1 MSQAPAEKTIPTL
14 GYGDY
19 LRFSRLVHERYGLN
33 FPEKR
38 RMDLEQGV
46 RQAFAAST
54 CEELDGYYRLLLD
67 PDHGAVHL
75 QRLVNALTIGESHFF
90 RNRGQFDA
98 LLHHVLPEMIE
109 RRRALRTLRIWSAGC
124 AGGQEPYSIAILLR
138 ELLPDVDDWAITILA
153 TDVNTK
159 ALDYARKGLYSE
171 WAFREDRAKQ
181 WRYRYFRQAGKR
193 FQIHS
198 DIRQM
203 VTFKQLNLAEDHY
216 PSFQT
221 NTTFMDLILCRN
233 VTIYFAPSMTR
244 QVVDRFYESL
254 IDGGW
259 LVVGHSE
266 HSWTTYRR
274 FQARSYPNA
283 ILYQRTG
290 DPTVL
295 PEDWDWLP
303 PTSPASGA
311 PSLRVPPMD
320 EASPSLDRPLA
331 SPDDD
336 TPPLGMFTGAPVKAG
351 KPEAPAEEQAPPEP
365 PIDDLLT
372 KAEEL
377 LEYGHSVAARDLL
390 LKVVAARPE
399 HTGACTL
406 LGKAYANLGCWEDAE
421 RWCELAIET
430 NNVLIEPYYTL
441 ALVHQHQ
448 GRIDAAIQAM
458 KKVVYLNRASI
469 LGHYGLAN
477 LYYSQGELPQAIKS
491 LDNAWRLL
499 SSHRDSEL
507 IPNSDGVTFGSLR
520 QAITQQQQRWN
531 AEATH

>member
-1 MSQAPAEKTIPTL
+1 MSEIRAEKTLPTL

-38 RMDLEQGV
+38 RTDLEQGV

-54 CEELDGYYRLLLD
+54 CEDLDEYYRLLLD

-98 LLHHVLPEMIE
+98 LLHHVLPEIIE
-109 RRRALRTLRIWSAGC
+109 RRRSLRTLRIWSAGC

-159 ALDYARKGLYSE
+159 ALDHARKGLYSE

-203 VTFKQLNLAEDHY
+203 VTFKQLNLAEDYY

-244 QVVDRFYESL
+244 QVVDHFYEAL
-254 IDGGW
+254 VDGGW

-290 DPTVL
+290 APTVL

-303 PTSPASGA
+303 PTSVASGA
-311 PSLRVPPMD
+311 PSLRVP
-320 EASPSLDRPLA
+320 ATL
-331 SPDDD
+331 PDDD
-336 TPPLGMFTGAPVKAG
+336 TPP
-351 KPEAPAEEQAPPEP
+351 PEMLAVEHEDEDTEEESTPEP
-365 PIDDLLT
+365 PIEELLT

-377 LEYGHSVAARDLL
+377 LEYGHSARARDML
-390 LKVVAARPE
+390 LKIVETRPA

-406 LGKAYANLGCWEDAE
+406 LCKAYANLGCWDDAE
-421 RWCELAIET
+421 GWCEAAIKT

-448 GRIDAAIQAM
+448 GRIGEAIQAM

-477 LYYSQGELPQAIKS
+477 LYYSRGELPQAIKS

-499 SSHRDSEL
+499 ATHADSEL
-507 IPNSDGVTFGSLR
+507 IPNSDGITFGSLR

>member
-1 MSQAPAEKTIPTL
+1 MWI
-14 GYGDY
+14 
-19 LRFSRLVHERYGLN
+19 
-33 FPEKR
+33 
-38 RMDLEQGV
+38 
-46 RQAFAAST
+46 
-54 CEELDGYYRLLLD
+54 
-67 PDHGAVHL
+67 
-75 QRLVNALTIGESHFF
+75 IGRSPFW
-90 RNRGQFDA
+90 G
-98 LLHHVLPEMIE
+98 
-109 RRRALRTLRIWSAGC
+109 
-124 AGGQEPYSIAILLR
+124 
-138 ELLPDVDDWAITILA
+138 

-159 ALDYARKGLYSE
+159 ALDDARKGLYSE

-181 WRYRYFRQAGKR
+181 WRHRYFRQVGKR
-193 FQIHS
+193 YQIHS

-203 VTFKQLNLAEDHY
+203 VTFKQLNLAEDDY

-233 VTIYFAPSMTR
+233 VTIYFVPSMTR
-244 QVVDRFYESL
+244 QVVDHFYEAL
-254 IDGGW
+254 VDGGW

-266 HSWTTYRR
+266 HSWMTYRR

-303 PTSPASGA
+303 TTSPASGA
-311 PSLRVPPMD
+311 PSLRVP
-320 EASPSLDRPLA
+320 APL
-331 SPDDD
+331 PDDD
-336 TPPLGMFTGAPVKAG
+336 P
-351 KPEAPAEEQAPPEP
+351 PPEMLAVAVEKEAASEP
-365 PIDDLLT
+365 SIDEYLT

-377 LEYGHSVAARDLL
+377 LEYGHSAQARDVL
-390 LKVVAARPE
+390 LKVVDQRPK

-406 LGKAYANLGCWEDAE
+406 LCKAYANLGCWDEAE
-421 RWCELAIET
+421 HWCGSAIQT

-448 GRIDAAIQAM
+448 GHIEEAIQAM

-477 LYYSQGELPQAIKS
+477 LYYGQERLTEALKS

-499 SSHRDSEL
+499 SSHPDEEL
-507 IPNSDGVTFGSLR
+507 IPNSDGITFGNLR

-531 AEATH
+531 AEVTH